1 MSSLLK
7 ACDEYLA
14 LRRALGFKL
23 TRHGRLLPNLIAYLD
38 AAGETTVT
46 TRLALEW
53 ATVPAG
59 HTQEWAVRLSIARG
73 FARYLRTL
81 DGRAEVPPADLLPR
95 CRHRPAPYLYSDA
108 QIAAL
113 MAATDTLGLPITKAT
128 YRTLIGL
135 LAVTGMRIGE
145 ALALDRSDVDL
156 RAGYVTVR
164 AGKSN
169 AARELPVHA
178 STLAALRE
186 YGRVRDRRWPR
197 PKSSAFFLSAA
208 GTRLLYPN
216 VYRTFRGLLTQ
227 AGLPVHAD
235 GRAPR
240 IHDARHS
247 FAVNTLIDLYRAE
260 VDVAAWMPRLSSYL
274 GHSAPAGTFWYLQA
288 TPELLALAADRL
300 ERAEG
305 RS

>member
-59 HTQEWAVRLSIARG
+59 HPQEWAVRLSIARG

-108 QIAAL
+108 QSAAL
-113 MAATDTLGLPITKAT
+113 IAATDTLGLPITKAT

-145 ALALDRSDVDL
+145 ALTLDRSDVDL

-186 YGRVRDRRWPR
+186 YGSVRDPRWPR

-227 AGLPVHAD
+227 AGLPVLAD